1 MAYLTDAYGNY
12 YPDQAAIDEEER
24 RRLQEEAERQ
34 RLAQLAQSG
43 QVFEPGLQ
51 PSGAET
57 FPIEPQTVEPQAVEP
72 KAPGDTVAEKQET
85 TTYADGSQTQRI
97 TREIPGQAQ
106 EPQPPRA
113 EPVVAGPIVP
123 VSDRRGFQPPPPVV
137 TPQMQPVPAGSD
149 YNARVAQMESGGNP
163 NIGFHDPRKSSAYGK
178 YGITDR
184 AWQSIQQSNPALR
197 GIDKTQA
204 TPEQMEMAM
213 NTLTQNNGRALQQFG
228 VPVNPNTL
236 AAAHFIG
243 ARGLANYLRDGSISE
258 KAAKVNGGYDKTRQ
272 IIEARLA
279 GQGGVAP
286 TASRARSIAEGM
298 APVRPGDVGSYRD
311 PNPAAV
317 ITPGTGEFPVANV
330 DITGQAPNQSQPQP
344 IQTRPAVNPETGEI
358 YQEIVPE
365 NERIPL
371 NQPFRVTVPLSG
383 GQPPAAAVAPGEQ
396 PAGFTGQGLQQPP
409 LRPPV
414 ATGSSAEAI
423 QRYQDLQNDP
433 IGLFALREDSTVP
446 EFIRKRA
453 GDRVADLLQQQKRT
467 GEATQA
473 VQNMV
478 ASGDTAGMARV
489 MASGGKDEFKVLMRS
504 MFLRMMGANKAAD
517 EELSKI
523 GYGNSAEIG
532 INAKGQRA
540 SIERDAAGRVIGGTT
555 EDGTA
560 LTAAQAIGYSGS
572 SKDKG
577 VAGQTRVR
585 DSKGTEWTQVPTKQ
599 GMEFYDNAGR
609 RGVPEGKTV
618 PISVGGDVELQGQ
631 LRRQQLDLKLQY
643 APLEKVGDIIAED
656 EAKNGPLDPAVK
668 QEIISRARGT
678 GQATTQ
684 AARPGQA
691 PAPAQ
696 AAPAPA
702 AAPQAGPV
710 APPAQAPG
718 AVAPVVPGAIPGQA
732 APAPAQAA
740 PAAAPQA
747 GGAVAPTALPPAGG
761 QYPGQRARES
771 ERTAKEQEAFVAKD
785 GTKDQIGVS
794 ATDGATVA
802 NVRRQQMD
810 IIRNNP
816 SIINIL
822 NGQGTQYDRARRIM
836 INAVTGSYSSEEKQR
851 MADDLNQ
858 LVGKL
863 DPGQLGA
870 LQEFV
875 NMNTVVN
882 AKTLR
887 ANSGPGAVS
896 EAEQRA
902 NKEANIGNVDRIEAY
917 AALAG
922 LHRSQFTGDL
932 NASKQ
937 AFLASRSDIKT
948 TAQWNTE
955 WQKREAELMRQY
967 QSIAKGRF
975 EIMGKAPAATAS
987 AQEMAA
993 YRDRVFRAFEVYPAP
1008 TFNPSTNRWDYGT
1021 PNARRRAM
1029 DAALGR

>member
-113 EPVVAGPIVP
+113 EPIVAGPIVP

-163 NIGFHDPRKSSAYGK
+163 NIGFHDPKKSSAYGK

-243 ARGLANYLRDGSISE
+243 ARGLANYLRDGTISE
-258 KAAKVNGGYDKTRQ
+258 KAARVNGGYDKTRR
-272 IIEARLA
+272 IIESRLA
-279 GQGGVAP
+279 GIPISQVSPGTGRP
-286 TASRARSIAEGM
+286 ETRSIAGEV
-298 APVRPGDVGSYRD
+298 APVAPVAPGAVNPNGD

-317 ITPGTGEFPVANV
+317 ITPGTGSYPVANV
-330 DITGQAPNQSQPQP
+330 DITGQAPVAPSGSAGAQADQ
-344 IQTRPAVNPETGEI
+344 V
-358 YQEIVPE
+358 YQGAD
-365 NERIPL
+365 
-371 NQPFRVTVPLSG
+371 TT
-383 GQPPAAAVAPGEQ
+383 AAAPAPS
-396 PAGFTGQGLQQPP
+396 AG
-409 LRPPV
+409 V
-414 ATGSSAEAI
+414 SSAEAI

-609 RGVPEGKTV
+609 RGVPDGKTV

-696 AAPAPA
+696 AAPAPAQAAPA

-937 AFLASRSDIKT
+937 AFLASRPDIQT
-948 TAQWNTE
+948 TTQWNSE

-975 EIMGKAPAATAS
+975 EIMGKPPAANAS
-987 AQEMAA
+987 PQAMAA

>member
-243 ARGLANYLRDGSISE
+243 ARGLANYLRDGTISE
-258 KAAKVNGGYDKTRQ
+258 KAARVNGGYDKTRR
-272 IIEARLA
+272 IIESRLA
-279 GQGGVAP
+279 GIPISQVSPGTGQSRTRSISEEVAP
-286 TASRARSIAEGM
+286 V
-298 APVRPGDVGSYRD
+298 APGAVNPNGD

-317 ITPGTGEFPVANV
+317 ITPGTGSRPVANV
-330 DITGQAPNQSQPQP
+330 DITGQAPVAPSGSAGDQADQ
-344 IQTRPAVNPETGEI
+344 V
-358 YQEIVPE
+358 YQGAD
-365 NERIPL
+365 
-371 NQPFRVTVPLSG
+371 TT
-383 GQPPAAAVAPGEQ
+383 AAAPAPS
-396 PAGFTGQGLQQPP
+396 AG
-409 LRPPV
+409 
-414 ATGSSAEAI
+414 ASSAEAI

-696 AAPAPA
+696 AAPAPAQAAPA